1 MGTEVVYM
9 YPAGLGRVFALF
21 GDPEVLAEK
30 YAAAGATDVEFLECD
45 GDDRRHRTVTRRRVE
60 SAIPDFAS
68 RFLSPRNA
76 ITQTEEWGPLEG
88 GRRDGR
94 WSVDVHGV
102 PVGMDGAMSLEE
114 QDGQTRYEVTVE
126 VKVGIPLVG
135 KKLAGFV
142 VDDMRAKLDA
152 EHRFALAWLEDG

>member
-1 MGTEVVYM
+1 MGTEVVYT

-21 GDPEVLAEK
+21 GDRTVLAEK
-30 YAAAGATDVEFLECD
+30 YAAAGATEVEILECD
-45 GDDRRHRTVTRRRVE
+45 GDDRHFRVVSRRKVE

-68 RFLSPRNA
+68 RFLSPRNT
-76 ITQTEEWGPLEG
+76 ITQTEEWGPVED
-88 GRRDGR
+88 GRREGT

-102 PVGMDGAMSLEE
+102 PVGMGGSMSLDERNGE
-114 QDGQTRYEVTVE
+114 TRYVVTVD

-142 VDDMRAKLDA
+142 VDDMRSKLDA
-152 EHRFALAWLEDG
+152 EHRFGLAWLAGR